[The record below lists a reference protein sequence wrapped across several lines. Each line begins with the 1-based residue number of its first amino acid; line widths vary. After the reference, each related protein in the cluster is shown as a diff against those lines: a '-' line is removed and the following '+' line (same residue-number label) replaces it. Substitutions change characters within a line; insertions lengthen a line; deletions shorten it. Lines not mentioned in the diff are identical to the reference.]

1 MLLQKSVLALDSD
14 NIYLHYKNNKNIK
27 QMGTNCIEKI
37 AIIGV
42 NKQDRIVL
50 SQALSYLT
58 GYKIIRQT
66 AYPIQAIKYGL
77 NNELLKCSRQE
88 LFLYA
93 LASFTERI
101 EMEQKCSQ
109 YVSNGNV
116 FTELA
121 EMEAISDSSVCSK
134 REKKE
139 QKFMIEGMK
148 KIITEYAN
156 REYDCIIHNSINQHD
171 NSALSVSIDNILA
184 ELSKGCKNVYRI
196 TGESIVA
203 DILEKIIVNP
213 KISPK
218 SALERAKQ
226 EIIKIISL

>member
-1 MLLQKSVLALDSD
+1 MKM
-14 NIYLHYKNNKNIK
+14 K
-27 QMGTNCIEKI
+27 KI

-58 GYKIIRQT
+58 GYEVIRQT
-66 AYPIQAIKYGL
+66 AYPVQAIKYGL
-77 NNELLKCSRQE
+77 NSELVKCNRQE

-101 EMEQKCSQ
+101 EMEQKCDR
-109 YVSNGNV
+109 YISNGNV
-116 FTELA
+116 FTELS
-121 EMEAISDSSVCSK
+121 EIEAITNLSVSGK

-139 QKFMIEGMK
+139 QKFMIAGMK
-148 KIITEYAN
+148 KIIIEYAV
-156 REYDCIIHNSINQHD
+156 REYDCIIYNSINQND
-171 NSALSVSIDNILA
+171 NNTLSVSIDNILV
-184 ELSKGCKNVYRI
+184 ELTKDCKNVYRI
-196 TGESIVA
+196 KRESIVA
-203 DILEKIIVNP
+203 DILEKIIINP

-226 EIIKIISL
+226 EIMK

>member
-1 MLLQKSVLALDSD
+1 MK
-14 NIYLHYKNNKNIK
+14 
-27 QMGTNCIEKI
+27 KI

-42 NKQDRIVL
+42 SKQDRIVL

-58 GYKIIRQT
+58 GYDVIRQT
-66 AYPIQAIKYGL
+66 AYPVQAIKYGL
-77 NNELLKCSRQE
+77 NDELVKSSWQE

-101 EMEQKCSQ
+101 EMEQKCER
-109 YVSNGNV
+109 YISNGNV

-121 EMEAISDSSVCSK
+121 EIEAIADLSVSSK

-139 QKFMIEGMK
+139 QKLMIVGMK
-148 KIITEYAN
+148 KIITEYAGK
-156 REYDCIIHNSINQHD
+156 EYDCIIHNSINQHD
-171 NSALSVSIDNILA
+171 NSALSVSIDNILV
-184 ELSKGCKNVYRI
+184 ELSKDCKNVYRI
-196 TGESIVA
+196 TGESIAA
-203 DILEKIIVNP
+203 DILEKIIINP

-226 EIIKIISL
+226 DIIK

>member
-1 MLLQKSVLALDSD
+1 MK
-14 NIYLHYKNNKNIK
+14 
-27 QMGTNCIEKI
+27 KI

-42 NKQDRIVL
+42 SKQDRIVL

-58 GYKIIRQT
+58 GYDVIRQT
-66 AYPIQAIKYGL
+66 AYPVQAIKYGL
-77 NNELLKCSRQE
+77 NDELVKSSWQE

-101 EMEQKCSQ
+101 EMEQKCDR
-109 YVSNGNV
+109 YISNGNV

-121 EMEAISDSSVCSK
+121 EIEAIADFSVCSK

-139 QKFMIEGMK
+139 QKLMIAGMK
-148 KIITEYAN
+148 NIITEYAGK
-156 REYDCIIHNSINQHD
+156 EYDCIIHNSINQHD
-171 NSALSVSIDNILA
+171 NSALSVSIDNILV
-184 ELSKGCKNVYRI
+184 ELTKDCKNVYRI
-196 TGESIVA
+196 NRDSIVT
-203 DILEKIIVNP
+203 DILGKIIENP

-226 EIIKIISL
+226 EINK

>member
-1 MLLQKSVLALDSD
+1 MK
-14 NIYLHYKNNKNIK
+14 
-27 QMGTNCIEKI
+27 KI

-58 GYKIIRQT
+58 GYDVIRQT
-66 AYPIQAIKYGL
+66 AYPVQAIKYRL
-77 NNELLKCSRQE
+77 NDELVKSNWQE

-101 EMEQKCSQ
+101 EMEQKCDR
-109 YVSNGNV
+109 YISNGNV

-121 EMEAISDSSVCSK
+121 EIEAIADLSVCSK

-139 QKFMIEGMK
+139 QKLMIAGMK
-148 KIITEYAN
+148 KIITEYAVK
-156 REYDCIIHNSINQHD
+156 EYDCIIHNSINQHD
-171 NSALSVSIDNILA
+171 NSVLSVSIDNILV
-184 ELSKGCKNVYRI
+184 ELSKDCKNVYRI
-196 TGESIVA
+196 TGESIAA
-203 DILEKIIVNP
+203 DILEKIIINP

-226 EIIKIISL
+226 DIIK

>member
-1 MLLQKSVLALDSD
+1 MK
-14 NIYLHYKNNKNIK
+14 
-27 QMGTNCIEKI
+27 KI

-58 GYKIIRQT
+58 GYEVIRQT
-66 AYPIQAIKYGL
+66 AYPVQAIKYGL
-77 NNELLKCSRQE
+77 NNELVKCNWQE

-101 EMEQKCSQ
+101 EMEQKCDR
-109 YVSNGNV
+109 YISNGNV

-121 EMEAISDSSVCSK
+121 EIEAIADLFVCSK

-139 QKFMIEGMK
+139 QRFMIAGMK
-148 KIITEYAN
+148 KIITEYAVK
-156 REYDCIIHNSINQHD
+156 EYDCIIHNSINLND
-171 NSALSVSIDNILA
+171 NSALSVSIDNILV
-184 ELSKGCKNVYRI
+184 ELTKDCKNTYRI
-196 TGESIVA
+196 TGESITA
-203 DILEKIIVNP
+203 DILDKIIANP

-226 EIIKIISL
+226 EINK